1 MGIVKDV
8 AIGIA
13 IGATLPI
20 WGPFVAGNKAVDV
33 LLHALRKK
41 PTKLAPSLE
50 GEYADWRD
58 KKCIVENARW
68 QVFNER
74 VRKRLPH
81 FESEKYNI
89 AFVGDVKAG
98 KSSLVNA
105 VRGMPDWEH
114 PGLEDPYNKQCDQ
127 CGIPR
132 MGKAAVDYAECTMAC
147 ARYATNFPDSEHMII
162 WDVPGAGTEKHT
174 AASYYQDKA
183 LYAFD
188 CLILVTGDAFREVD
202 RHILLEAQRRK
213 QAVAIV
219 RSKCDTTVQACLKRD
234 RTKTPEA
241 AVQEFQTRYK
251 RELRE
256 RLGRLGVDASKVK
269 VFLVNR
275 FAFTQPDELAF
286 DEADLIKWLAM
297 EISKKH

>member
-1 MGIVKDV
+1 M
-8 AIGIA
+8 
-13 IGATLPI
+13 PS
-20 WGPFVAGNKAVDV
+20 
-33 LLHALRKK
+33 HAL
-41 PTKLAPSLE
+41 L
-50 GEYADWRD
+50 
-58 KKCIVENARW
+58 
-68 QVFNER
+68 QV
-74 VRKRLPH
+74 LPPCLH
-81 FESEKYNI
+81 
-89 AFVGDVKAG
+89 
-98 KSSLVNA
+98 SSF
-105 VRGMPDWEH
+105 
-114 PGLEDPYNKQCDQ
+114 C
-127 CGIPR
+127 
-132 MGKAAVDYAECTMAC
+132 
-147 ARYATNFPDSEHMII
+147 S
-162 WDVPGAGTEKHT
+162 

-275 FAFTQPDELAF
+275 CGGRRWYKGYGRWQCGPAVGVVGDGKPLSRQAGLKIPAQSPGVY
-286 DEADLIKWLAM
+286 AG
-297 EISKKH
+297 